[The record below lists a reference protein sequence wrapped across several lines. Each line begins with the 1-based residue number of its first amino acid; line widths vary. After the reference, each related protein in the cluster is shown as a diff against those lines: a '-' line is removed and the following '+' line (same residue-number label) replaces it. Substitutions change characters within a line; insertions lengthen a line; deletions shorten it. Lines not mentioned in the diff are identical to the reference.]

1 MPPSLSLFLHDDGG
15 DPPHPP
21 TYKAV
26 TFFPFVTPK
35 YESGQ
40 APRFGM
46 ELENSSVEWRGGWM
60 DQPFSGR
67 EEASCLL
74 IDSSI
79 SPLGIDE

>member
-1 MPPSLSLFLHDDGG
+1 MMIRLASPPNEFVS
-15 DPPHPP
+15 
-21 TYKAV
+21 
-26 TFFPFVTPK
+26 FFFHSRHRK

-46 ELENSSVEWRGGWM
+46 ELENSSVGVKGRM
-60 DQPFSGR
+60 DQPFLGT
-67 EEASCLL
+67 EEASSLL